1 MIRMTVLTLTKP
13 PCLQNHKNH
22 SFKRSK
28 NQWNNALWPLLL
40 HMRAKQS
47 FLYICAVLE
56 SVISSHY
63 NLCADLTI
71 ININLHQLILR
82 CTLICIITSL

>member
-1 MIRMTVLTLTKP
+1 
-13 PCLQNHKNH
+13 
-22 SFKRSK
+22 
-28 NQWNNALWPLLL
+28 
-40 HMRAKQS
+40 MRAKQS

-56 SVISSHY
+56 SVISSHS